1 MTDTT
6 TPPSP
11 IDATDRLEPYRRSL
25 MAHCYRMLGS
35 AFDADD
41 AVQETMVR
49 AWRNLD
55 RYEGRGPIEAW
66 LYRIATNVCLNIL
79 RGRGRRALPMDL
91 GPASSPDSSLPVP
104 RPGRTWVGPIP
115 DAWVRE
121 RPGQLDP
128 ADVAIER
135 EHLRLAFIT
144 ALQRLPPRQR
154 AALILHDVLRWSNQE
169 IAALF
174 ETTDA
179 SVKSSLQ
186 RARATMADAAPGRA
200 LDPTV
205 GDLLERYVDAF
216 ERYDV
221 DAFVDLLHADAT
233 LSMPPHDLWLRG
245 ADDIA
250 AWWRRESACRG
261 AHLSPVAANGSPAV
275 AQHRRADDGTFE
287 PFAVVVFDV
296 AGGRIAS
303 IHAFVDPR
311 LVSLF
316 SSAAPN
322 RCSDCCSSTSASSR
336 HSSSTE
342 HGSRPPVGRHGG
354 R

>member
-1 MTDTT
+1 MTATSRTT
-6 TPPSP
+6 SPSR
-11 IDATDRLEPYRRSL
+11 IDGDAAERLEPYRRSL

-55 RYEGRGPIEAW
+55 RYEARGPFEAW
-66 LYRIATNVCLNIL
+66 LYRIATNVCLNML

-91 GPASSPDSSLPVP
+91 GPASSPDAPLPLP
-104 RPGRTWVGPIP
+104 RAGRTWVGPIP
-115 DAWVRE
+115 DTWVRA
-121 RPGQLDP
+121 PDGQLDP
-128 ADVAIER
+128 ADAAIER
-135 EHLRLAFIT
+135 EHLRLAFVT

-174 ETTDA
+174 ETTDT

-200 LDPTV
+200 LDPSA

-221 DAFVDLLHADAT
+221 DALVGLLHADAT

-250 AWWRRESACRG
+250 AWFRRESACRG
-261 AHLSPVAANGSPAV
+261 ARLVPVRANGAPAV
-275 AQHRRADDGTFE
+275 AQHRRAADGTFE
-287 PFAVVVFDV
+287 PFALVVLDV

-303 IHAFVDPR
+303 IHAFIDPP
-311 LVSLF
+311 LLDLF
-316 SSAAPN
+316 S
-322 RCSDCCSSTSASSR
+322 
-336 HSSSTE
+336 
-342 HGSRPPVGRHGG
+342 
-354 R
+354 